1 MAMFNSKL
9 LVYQRVCVFLQTSS
23 WFHPHQAIAVTAV
36 TAAQQ
41 VLCLLYALLGLEAR
55 ARSLFQ
61 DVRQQAADH
70 LTRHMEPMLQK
81 NRIQIVH
88 TSLCIYIY
96 YIHTCAVY
104 CIACSTIPM
113 KIREFF
119 FRTGFFDASGGLVQD
134 KLAIQGCGWNWGY
147 VPGLVMTNSLLLKM
161 VIYSELSH

>member
-1 MAMFNSKL
+1 ML
-9 LVYQRVCVFLQTSS
+9 DYQRVCVFLQTSS

-96 YIHTCAVY
+96 IIYIHVQY
-104 CIACSTIPM
+104 IALLVPQSPW
-113 KIREFF
+113 KSGSFF
-119 FRTGFFDASGGLVQD
+119 FPNWFFRCQWWPGSRQTSHPRLWM
-134 KLAIQGCGWNWGY
+134 KLGICTR
-147 VPGLVMTNSLLLKM
+147 PGND
-161 VIYSELSH
+161 

>member
-88 TSLCIYIY
+88 MSLCIYIY
-96 YIHTCAVY
+96 ILYTY
-104 CIACSTIPM
+104 MCSILHCLFHNPH
-113 KIREFF
+113 ENQGVFFPNWF
-119 FRTGFFDASGGLVQD
+119 FRCQWWPGSRQTSHPRLWM
-134 KLAIQGCGWNWGY
+134 KLGICTR
-147 VPGLVMTNSLLLKM
+147 PGND
-161 VIYSELSH
+161 